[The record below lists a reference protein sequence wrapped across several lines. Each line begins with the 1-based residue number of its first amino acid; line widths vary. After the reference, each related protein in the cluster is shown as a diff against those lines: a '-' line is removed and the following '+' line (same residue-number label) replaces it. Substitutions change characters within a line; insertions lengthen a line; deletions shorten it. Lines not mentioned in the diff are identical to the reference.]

1 VSFSKGEI
9 DISADTVGREC
20 LLYTTFAT
28 VENGI
33 SDFYFLL
40 WRTKFGGVLAFTN
53 IILII

>member
-1 VSFSKGEI
+1 MSFSKGEI

-20 LLYTTFAT
+20 LLYTFAT

-40 WRTKFGGVLAFTN
+40 WPTKFGGVLAFTN